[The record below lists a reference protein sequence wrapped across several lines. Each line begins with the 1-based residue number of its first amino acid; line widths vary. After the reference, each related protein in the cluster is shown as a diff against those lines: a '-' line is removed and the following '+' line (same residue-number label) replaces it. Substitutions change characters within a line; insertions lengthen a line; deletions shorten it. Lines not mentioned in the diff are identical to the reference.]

1 MLGVDT
7 ADFDKSVDQYIDQL
21 TKALKS
27 SVTQVMYGTANALVE
42 NTPVGDTDTYYELYL
57 KRFDAEHWDI
67 EEGMLLANWGFHL
80 NEYDGYFNK
89 DIRDTQGDLV
99 TRSIIEVMKEYTLG
113 DSITASNST
122 PYAGRIEGGQ
132 SAQAPQ
138 GTVKPTEIALQEIY
152 KIQFKDF
159 LNG

>member
-27 SVTQVMYGTANALVE
+27 SVTQVMYGTANAVVE
-42 NTPVGDTDTYYELYL
+42 NTPVGDTDTYYDLYL
-57 KRFDAEHWDI
+57 KRFDAEGWAI

-80 NEYDGYFNK
+80 NTYDSFFNK
-89 DIRDTQGDLV
+89 DIRDTEGDLV
-99 TRSIIEVMKEYTLG
+99 TKSIIEVMQEYKLG

-122 PYAGRIEGGQ
+122 PYATRIEQGQ
-132 SAQAPQ
+132 SAQAPL
-138 GTVKPTEIALQEIY
+138 GTVKPTEVALQEIY

>member
-1 MLGVDT
+1 MVTVDT
-7 ADFDKSVDQYIDQL
+7 VDLEKSIDTYVDLL
-21 TKALKS
+21 TKALKN
-27 SVTQVMYGTANALVE
+27 SVTQVMYGTANAIVE
-42 NTPVGDTDTYYELYL
+42 NTPVGDIDTYYELYF
-57 KRFDAEHWDI
+57 KRLAANGWYI

-80 NEYDGYFNK
+80 NTDEGSFNK
-89 DIRDTQGDLV
+89 EVRDTEGNLV
-99 TRSIIEVMKEYTLG
+99 TKSIIEVMREYELG

-122 PYAGRIEGGQ
+122 PYAQNIENGQ

-138 GTVKPTEIALQEIY
+138 GTVKPTEEALLDIY